1 MLTNARHEKFA
12 QLIAAGSTGVSAYRE
27 AGYSGKGGDVSAHRL
42 LVNAKIAA
50 RIAEIREEAAQECRL
65 SKKQLLDFLADVI
78 TTPAGTVHKLH
89 PLCQS
94 FKDTKDINE
103 IKLPDKLGAITQ
115 LAKMCGWNEPD
126 KIELTGKQEIIIEIG
141 GHTNPN

>member
-1 MLTNARHEKFA
+1 MLTNARHERFA
-12 QLIAAGSTGVSAYRE
+12 QLVAAGASGASAYRD
-27 AGYSGKGGDVSAHRL
+27 AGYSENNADVSANRL
-42 LVNAKIAA
+42 LGKAGIAA
-50 RIAEIREEAAQECRL
+50 RIAEIRGEAAQECRL

-94 FKDTKDINE
+94 FKDTNYANE

-141 GHTNPN
+141 GYTNPN